1 MKQNPEFIHNRFGF
15 GSCVTTPSS
24 VQHTHTIHKHTHAIH
39 EHTHRM
45 EWHTVGW
52 CVYKYLLY
60 LHLFALCLRNLSLS
74 WDRQSVFVCV
84 RQCVCS
90 LVCCLC
96 LTTTQWQQTLAGNM
110 GKLSACLPQKKN
122 LTKTLTQ
129 ICCEECV
136 SKVWQHCKTSRNTL
150 NAFSR
155 FKPTHTHTHTHTLHP
170 SPPCV

>member
-1 MKQNPEFIHNRFGF
+1 MWSRIQN
-15 GSCVTTPSS
+15 SSTTGLVLDRVWPRLAPSN
-24 VQHTHTIHKHTHAIH
+24 THTLYTNTHTLYTNT
-39 EHTHRM
+39 HT
-45 EWHTVGW
+45 GW
-52 CVYKYLLY
+52 SGIQSGGVCINIYCTFISSLCVC
-60 LHLFALCLRNLSLS
+60 ATSRSPETDRVCLC
-74 WDRQSVFVCV
+74 VFVS
-84 RQCVCS
+84 VCS